1 MQNIS
6 LLCIIFK
13 LTLFKNLEDTKMTEF
28 FTLAMMGGASTAEGG
43 ASNGS
48 FSMIIMMAVLFAAM
62 YFFTIR
68 PQKKQ
73 QKMEQEL
80 RENTQIGDEITTIGG
95 ICGRV
100 VAVKD
105 DTIVLETGSDRVKIK
120 FKKYAIQTNH
130 TANEKIQA
138 EREAAKAAMA
148 EKKEKKSKKDKDE
161 E

>member
-1 MQNIS
+1 
-6 LLCIIFK
+6 
-13 LTLFKNLEDTKMTEF
+13 
-28 FTLAMMGGASTAEGG
+28 MMGGAGAGAEG
-43 ASNGS
+43 AQQSGS
-48 FSMIIMMAVLFAAM
+48 FSMIIMMVVLFAAM

-100 VAVKD
+100 VSVKD

-138 EREAAKAAMA
+138 EREAAKAAMQ
-148 EKKEKKSKKDKDE
+148 EKKEKKSKKNKDE

>member
-1 MQNIS
+1 
-6 LLCIIFK
+6 
-13 LTLFKNLEDTKMTEF
+13 MTNF
-28 FTLAMMGGASTAEGG
+28 FTFAMMGGAGAGAEG
-43 ASNGS
+43 AQQSGS
-48 FSMIIMMAVLFAAM
+48 FSMIIMMVVLFAAM

-100 VAVKD
+100 VSVKD

-138 EREAAKAAMA
+138 EREAAKAAMQ
-148 EKKEKKSKKDKDE
+148 EKKEKKSKKNKDE

>member
-1 MQNIS
+1 
-6 LLCIIFK
+6 
-13 LTLFKNLEDTKMTEF
+13 MTEF
-28 FTLAMMGGASTAEGG
+28 LTFAMMSTSTSTGTE
-43 ASNGS
+43 SPSSGS
-48 FSMIIMMAVLFAAM
+48 FSMIIMMVVLFAAM

-95 ICGRV
+95 ICGKV

-138 EREAAKAAMA
+138 EREAARAAAM
-148 EKKEKKSKKDKDE
+148 EKKEKKSKKSKKDE

>member
-1 MQNIS
+1 
-6 LLCIIFK
+6 
-13 LTLFKNLEDTKMTEF
+13 MTEF
-28 FTLAMMGGASTAEGG
+28 FTFMMTSATTEQSPSSG
-43 ASNGS
+43 
-48 FSMIIMMAVLFAAM
+48 FPMIIMMVALFAAM

-73 QKMEQEL
+73 QKMEQEI

-95 ICGRV
+95 ICGKV
-100 VAVKD
+100 VSVKD
-105 DTIVLETGSDRVKIK
+105 DTIVIETGSDRVKIK

-138 EREAAKAAMA
+138 EREAAKAAMQ
-148 EKKEKKSKKDKDE
+148 EKRNKKKSKKDE

>member
-1 MQNIS
+1 MTN
-6 LLCIIFK
+6 F
-13 LTLFKNLEDTKMTEF
+13 LTF
-28 FTLAMMGGASTAEGG
+28 AMMSGTAAEGSEQG
-43 ASNGS
+43 GS
-48 FSMIIMMAVLFAAM
+48 FSMIIMMAVLFGAM

-138 EREAAKAAMA
+138 EREAAKAAMQ
-148 EKKEKKSKKDKDE
+148 EKKSKKNKGE
-161 E
+161 

>member
-1 MQNIS
+1 MTN
-6 LLCIIFK
+6 F
-13 LTLFKNLEDTKMTEF
+13 LTF
-28 FTLAMMGGASTAEGG
+28 AMMSGAGAGAEGG
-43 ASNGS
+43 AQSGS
-48 FSMIIMMAVLFAAM
+48 FSMIIMMVVLFGAM

-148 EKKEKKSKKDKDE
+148 EKKSKKSKKDE

>member
-1 MQNIS
+1 MTN
-6 LLCIIFK
+6 F
-13 LTLFKNLEDTKMTEF
+13 LTF
-28 FTLAMMGGASTAEGG
+28 AMIGGTGAGVEG
-43 ASNGS
+43 AQQSGS
-48 FSMIIMMAVLFAAM
+48 FSMIIMMVVLFAAM

-100 VAVKD
+100 VSVKD
-105 DTIVLETGSDRVKIK
+105 DTIVIETGSDRVKIK

-138 EREAAKAAMA
+138 EREAAKAAMQ
-148 EKKEKKSKKDKDE
+148 EKKEKKSKKNKDE

>member
-1 MQNIS
+1 M
-6 LLCIIFK
+6 
-13 LTLFKNLEDTKMTEF
+13 TNL
-28 FTLAMMGGASTAEGG
+28 FTLAMMAGTGAESAEQ
-43 ASNGS
+43 GS
-48 FSMIIMMAVLFAAM
+48 PFSMLLLFVPMIALM
-62 YFFTIR
+62 YFTTIR

-80 RENTQIGDEITTIGG
+80 REKTQIGDEITTIGG
-95 ICGRV
+95 ICGKV

-120 FKKYAIQTNH
+120 FKKYAIQVNH

-148 EKKEKKSKKDKDE
+148 EKKNEKKNKKSKDE

>member
-1 MQNIS
+1 
-6 LLCIIFK
+6 
-13 LTLFKNLEDTKMTEF
+13 MTEF
-28 FTLAMMGGASTAEGG
+28 MTLAMMSASGDAANQSGGS
-43 ASNGS
+43 SM
-48 FSMIIMMAVLFAAM
+48 MIIMIVVMFALM
-62 YFFTIR
+62 YFTTIR

-95 ICGRV
+95 ICGKV

-138 EREAAKAAMA
+138 ERDAVKAEMEAKRAK
-148 EKKEKKSKKDKDE
+148 KKSKKSKKDE